1 MCVRAYIYIS
11 VHKYRG
17 KNDHFSRFE
26 SLANKSEERSIFGI
40 ICRRFLIEVEIC
52 PRVCRWMIIVNSFV
66 FGGQRT
72 NGAKV
77 LVIFRDVRFQRI
89 YSYGVLRHL
98 PFFVLFP
105 MPPAREC
112 DSGKGKKYDVGFFCR
127 VSYFFFFFFRFLRVV
142 ITEKRMLEPINDRFE
157 MRDFLFLFFFF

>member
-1 MCVRAYIYIS
+1 MCVCARIYIYPFINIAGRTIIS
-11 VHKYRG
+11 LVS
-17 KNDHFSRFE
+17 NLSRTKAKKFE
-26 SLANKSEERSIFGI
+26 SIFGI

-127 VSYFFFFFFRFLRVV
+127 VSYFFFFFFFASYALS
-142 ITEKRMLEPINDRFE
+142 
-157 MRDFLFLFFFF
+157 